1 MGLLTKAGLDDLGVI
16 FDDWEHR
23 YDRNHDSRYP
33 DTPFPN
39 KPSAAD
45 PGYCQGLQELGLTR
59 LGIKIKAIGVF
70 DTVGSLGIPRVPLLE
85 RLHIQNRKIKEYVF
99 YDTTLDPCVE
109 NAFQALALDEQRTA
123 FSPALWEKPKK
134 GETILRQVW
143 FPGVHSNVGGGYNDQ
158 ELANIT
164 LAWMMA
170 QLEQFLDFHP
180 DYIQDQHRLTVHYYR
195 DTDQQSRKWSF
206 GEILNSYKGLFSLAG
221 RTVRTPGAYM
231 RVESETG
238 RQTQKPL
245 RETNEYIHPS
255 VRSRS
260 YLDAPGV
267 EDKGLYYCR
276 AMEGYRLKMTGNRP
290 EDNMPLAVWES
301 RAKKKGGSR
310 KVLRESPLWDTERK
324 LLAYS
329 KEVEEFIFK
338 PAKQRRQRA
347 PSLVN
352 DDWLSP
358 TPAPTEPSRPSKRR
372 DGRRTERRNG
382 R

>member
-1 MGLLTKAGLDDLGVI
+1 MV

-23 YDRNHDSRYP
+23 YDRNYVSSYLDL
-33 DTPFPN
+33 PFAN

-45 PGYCQGLQELGLTR
+45 EGYRQGLQELGLTR
-59 LGIKIKAIGVF
+59 LGVKIKAIGVF
-70 DTVGSLGIPRVPLLE
+70 ETVGSLGIPRIPILE
-85 RLHIQNRKIKEYVF
+85 RLHIQNRRIKEYIF

-123 FSPALWEKPKK
+123 FNPALWEKPVK

-143 FPGVHSNVGGGYNDQ
+143 FPGVHSNIGGGYHDQ

-180 DYIQDQHRLTVHYYR
+180 DYIKDQHRLTVEYYR

-221 RTVRTPGAYM
+221 KTIRTPGAYM
-231 RVESETG
+231 RVDSETG
-238 RQTQKPL
+238 RQTQKAL
-245 RETNEYIHPS
+245 RDTNEYIHPS

-276 AMEGYRLKMTGNRP
+276 AMDGYKLKMTGNRP

-301 RAKKKGGSR
+301 RERKKGGPR

-329 KEVEEFIFK
+329 KHVEEFIFK
-338 PAKQRRQRA
+338 PAKPRKPRPPTIPEEGRQ
-347 PSLVN
+347 
-352 DDWLSP
+352 DSP
-358 TPAPTEPSRPSKRR
+358 ALPTEQSRPPRRREGRRSERR
-372 DGRRTERRNG
+372 DERG
-382 R
+382 